1 MWLIIGIVWIGILI
15 FLWLIVRSASHS
27 IDDDTQA
34 MLDDEQTQ
42 YIKEYFDNKK
52 DRSEKDKDFG

>member
-1 MWLIIGIVWIGILI
+1 MWWIIGTIIAVILA

-34 MLDDEQTQ
+34 RLDDEQSQ
-42 YIKEYFDNKK
+42 YIENYFNKQ
-52 DRSEKDKDFG
+52 EKGKVK